1 MSTKNASTKPSGL
14 SLRRPSAAQAVRVE
28 EPKPAPV
35 EEPKPAPVE
44 EPKPA
49 PVEEPKPAPVEEI
62 VAAPTIA
69 AQTIEAPRAPEPKP
83 TLSRE
88 AERIVGE
95 PDADFFVSIPKS
107 KKNAL
112 KVHCAQAG
120 ISMRDWLLGVLNEKG
135 IGTDDASKRAKN
147 KG

>member
-14 SLRRPSAAQAVRVE
+14 SLRRPSAALPVRVEEPKPAPAE

-35 EEPKPAPVE
+35 EEPKPAPAE

-49 PVEEPKPAPVEEI
+49 PVQEL
-62 VAAPTIA
+62 VAAP
-69 AQTIEAPRAPEPKP
+69 TIEAPRAPEPKP

-112 KVHCAQAG
+112 KVHCAHAG
-120 ISMRDWLLGVLNEKG
+120 ISMRDWLIGVLNEKG
-135 IGTDDASKRAKN
+135 IGTDDALKRAKN